1 MQEEF
6 PISDGVIATIDR
18 YNITFMQTSTGN
30 ICGSSRTIGEIC
42 QKGFC
47 IDSVLIPSFCE
58 GSAISIMISAIND
71 LGSGP
76 DSKSFNVQGTLII
89 IIMKPIKGA

>member
-1 MQEEF
+1 
-6 PISDGVIATIDR
+6 
-18 YNITFMQTSTGN
+18 MQTSTGN
-30 ICGSSRTIGEIC
+30 ICDSSRGYSAFC

-47 IDSVLIPSFCE
+47 IDTFLIPSFCE

-76 DSKSFNVQGTLII
+76 NSKPFSVQGTLII
-89 IIMKPIKGA
+89 IMKPRKHNSFVAVYIVRTCLSLF